1 MAFNGILLVLVGIYL
16 PLVIH
21 VLLNEKFWS
30 VGPTT
35 FVLTLSVALYNLYF
49 IFWIGANVAKK
60 NRLIPVITLIAS
72 GVNIGLNFLLVPD
85 VRHVGGG
92 VDDGDRLRHPR
103 RARVLHLQPLV
114 PDPLRVAAADHA
126 RRGDG
131 AHARR
136 RLGDRPARR
145 RERGQAARRAR
156 PAASWR

>member
-1 MAFNGILLVLVGIYL
+1 MAFNGILLVLVGFYL

-72 GVNIGLNFLLVPD
+72 GVNVGLNFLLVPTTGCG
-85 VRHVGGG
+85 RRRGRRC
-92 VDDGDRLRHPR
+92 RLRDPR
-103 RARVLHLQPLV
+103 GARVLHLQPLV
-114 PDPLRVAAADHA
+114 PDPLRVAAAVTLA
-126 RRGDG
+126 GAAALTLGAAWAIGWAVGVRSTSPSGDSS
-131 AHARR
+131 
-136 RLGDRPARR
+136 L
-145 RERGQAARRAR
+145 
-156 PAASWR
+156 ASSR